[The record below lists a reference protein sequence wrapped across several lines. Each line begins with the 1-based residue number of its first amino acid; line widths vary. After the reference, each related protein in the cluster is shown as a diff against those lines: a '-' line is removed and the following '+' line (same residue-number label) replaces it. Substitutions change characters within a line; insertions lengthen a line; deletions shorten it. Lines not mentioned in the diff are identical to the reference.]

1 MTWEAGLR
9 AGRHRRRSAREPAAT
24 AGAVRLAIR
33 WRSGGGRLTSRPPP
47 AAGSPKGA
55 LSRTQ
60 SSQISRRVVRLNR
73 NRFGP
78 FYYILLAFVVDFGF
92 LELRGVPFGCF
103 ARPGLA
109 KGCPKGSREGLGRSL
124 GGSGWVRGGP
134 EGVPWGPLGSRGRA
148 CGSFGGAL
156 ARPWELFGALGS
168 LWGRLCGATV
178 VKPLRLSSEKLAL
191 ESCVLV
197 VWAALESSGSAQ
209 WSLAEPQ

>member
-1 MTWEAGLR
+1 LTWEAGSR

-78 FYYILLAFVVDFGF
+78 FYCILLPFVVDFGF

-109 KGCPKGSREGLGRSL
+109 KGCPKGSREGPGRSL

-134 EGVPWGPLGSRGRA
+134 GGVPWGPLGSRGRA

-156 ARPWELFGALGS
+156 ARPWELFGTLGS
-168 LWGRLCGATV
+168 HWGRLCGAKV
-178 VKPLRLSSEKLAL
+178 AKPLRLSSEKLAL

-209 WSLAEPQ
+209 WSPAEPK